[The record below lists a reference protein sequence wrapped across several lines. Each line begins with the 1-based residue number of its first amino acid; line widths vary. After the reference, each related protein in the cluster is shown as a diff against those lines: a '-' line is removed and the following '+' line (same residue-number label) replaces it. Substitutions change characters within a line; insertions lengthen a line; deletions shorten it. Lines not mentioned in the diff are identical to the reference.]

1 MNQAQRDLLF
11 TGRDP
16 VVATRNEL
24 CRLKGTLQMLLDSYG
39 EVTHPCHEGLVCA
52 IYVVDQHLAYLEP
65 EPELTDADVTVLKA
79 VLEEKFCQGSKQRG

>member
-1 MNQAQRDLLF
+1 MNQTQRDLLF

-24 CRLKGTLQMLLDSYG
+24 CRLKGALQMLLDSYG

-52 IYVVDQHLAYLEP
+52 IFVVDQHLAHLAP
-65 EPELTDADVTVLKA
+65 EPELTDDEVNALKA
-79 VLEEKFCQGSKQRG
+79 VLEIDGNHQ